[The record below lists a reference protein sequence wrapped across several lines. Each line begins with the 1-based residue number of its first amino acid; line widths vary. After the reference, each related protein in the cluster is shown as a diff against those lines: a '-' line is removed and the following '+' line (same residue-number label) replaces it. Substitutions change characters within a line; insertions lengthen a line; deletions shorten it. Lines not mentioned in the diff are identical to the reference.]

1 VNGWHLTLRQ
11 APALRVDLRGVMPSA
26 LAGLSAA
33 EVARLPLPYGNTRLP
48 LGELFDIATMGEEG
62 ALHLEG
68 DLARCDRIGWQMDSG
83 RIHVDGH
90 AGHYAGGGMRG
101 GELRIDGSAGLLAAC
116 EMAGGLLHVGGD
128 VGDFAASTLPGS
140 MDGMRGGSLVVHGD
154 AGERFGDRMRRG
166 TAVVH
171 GDVGAFLGARMVAG
185 TIAVGGAVG
194 AHAGYGMRRGSI
206 VFAGEGE
213 GAGLPGG
220 PTFVPNMAATPVFWA
235 LLARDLARHG
245 GLFADLPGRRIE
257 RHLGDLSADGK
268 GELIRCL

>member
-1 VNGWHLTLRQ
+1 
-11 APALRVDLRGVMPSA
+11 
-26 LAGLSAA
+26 
-33 EVARLPLPYGNTRLP
+33 
-48 LGELFDIATMGEEG
+48 
-62 ALHLEG
+62 
-68 DLARCDRIGWQMDSG
+68 
-83 RIHVDGH
+83 
-90 AGHYAGGGMRG
+90 MRG
-101 GELRIDGSAGLLAAC
+101 G
-116 EMAGGLLHVGGD
+116 
-128 VGDFAASTLPGS
+128 T
-140 MDGMRGGSLVVHGD
+140 LVVHGD

-171 GDVGAFLGARMVAG
+171 GHVGAFLGARMVAG

-206 VFAGEGE
+206 VFAGE

-245 GLFADLPGRRIE
+245 GLFADLPRRRIE